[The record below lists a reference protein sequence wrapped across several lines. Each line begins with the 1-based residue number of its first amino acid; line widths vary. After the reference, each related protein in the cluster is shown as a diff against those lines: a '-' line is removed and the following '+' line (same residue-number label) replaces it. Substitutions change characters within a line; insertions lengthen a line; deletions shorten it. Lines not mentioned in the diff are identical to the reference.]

1 MTDWEN
7 IDDLQG
13 AIFELNNFLNVNE
26 PVRAS
31 RVLERI
37 QIYLD
42 KMNKYENGL
51 NVNLEIWNVAMLT
64 AIANELAETNR
75 LTRLVMNRNEN
86 YSDEEDGA

>member
-1 MTDWEN
+1 M
-7 IDDLQG
+7 
-13 AIFELNNFLNVNE
+13 
-26 PVRAS
+26 S
-31 RVLERI
+31 
-37 QIYLD
+37 
-42 KMNKYENGL
+42 KYENGL